1 MILAGIDEAG
11 YGPLLGPLV
20 VASNALRTSQS
31 MDPEGPWP
39 QWRLGDC
46 RAVRIADS
54 KELYTPQKGIG
65 ALEKAVLAFAAQR
78 PFEAPRQLSGF
89 LERYA
94 LEGAREALALPWYRG
109 RCDVPAACGA
119 RDIDEAAA
127 SVKRCLE
134 REGLE
139 YLGAWV
145 CVVDAVR
152 YNEVISRVGNK
163 ATLLFGRASI
173 LMRRLWEDFGTEG
186 IYLSVDRQGG
196 RKFYGG
202 LLDIAFPHAGIDVL
216 LESEDC
222 SIYRLHDA
230 GRQMFVRF
238 KVRADAVDTSAA
250 LSSMWAKYTR
260 ELFMD
265 LFNRYWLS
273 RAGGIRKTA
282 GYWSDGNRF
291 LADLLEMKVVTEQE
305 AAQLRRVR

>member
-20 VASNALRTSQS
+20 VAANALRTSQS
-31 MDPEGPWP
+31 MDVGGPWP
-39 QWRLGDC
+39 QWSLKSC
-46 RAVRIADS
+46 AEVKIADS
-54 KELYTPQKGIG
+54 KKLYAPQRGIG
-65 ALEKAVLAFAAQR
+65 PLEKAVLAFAAQR
-78 PFEAPRQLSGF
+78 FFEAGRQLGDF
-89 LERYA
+89 LERWA
-94 LEGAREALALPWYRG
+94 IEGAPEALGRPWYRE
-109 RCDVPAACGA
+109 RCDVPAVCKA
-119 RDIDEAAA
+119 REIEEASA
-127 SVKRCLE
+127 SVGRCLE
-134 REGLE
+134 HEGLE

-152 YNEVISRVGNK
+152 YNEVISRIANK

-186 IYLSVDRQGG
+186 IYLTVDRQGG

-202 LLDIAFPHAGIDVL
+202 LMDIAFPNAGIEVL

-222 SIYRLHDA
+222 SMYRLHEA
-230 GRQMFVRF
+230 RRQMFVRF
-238 KVRADAVDTSAA
+238 KVRADAVDTSTA
-250 LSSMWAKYTR
+250 LSSMWAKYIR

-273 RAGGIRKTA
+273 RADGIQKTA

-291 LADLLEMKVVTEQE
+291 LADLLAMKVVTEQE
-305 AAQLRRVR
+305 AAQFRRVR